1 MINYLR
7 YVVIVFTTFLSLAA
21 SAQCHLH
28 ASVNS
33 SSPMLCPG
41 GKDTLST
48 QFYDTYQWYRNNK
61 VIPGADK
68 HFLVILQAQDEGA
81 SFTVRVT
88 KNSCADT
95 SDAVVLHSYVFSNPR
110 ILLSGDVGVYNPN
123 QDALVECPDDTL
135 RLTLDT
141 PYTSKI
147 QWYNSGKKLLG
158 AHEQTYDVT
167 RRGNYAVCAAPN
179 VCPSSIVCDT
189 ASSDTS
195 AVKVVYNTPKTPVI
209 TERNDTLLSTS
220 AQKYQWYFSTGKIAD
235 ANKRYYVPQQ
245 TGTYKVGTENNY
257 HCKAISDPY
266 RYTKDGLASVMVSPN
281 PVKDVLHI
289 RLNTDNAKQLL
300 VFDLYGNL
308 KLKAA
313 VTSKDQ
319 SLSLQNLN
327 AGTYILQ
334 VTDTQGQLITSVTII
349 KQ

>member
-1 MINYLR
+1 MNNYVR
-7 YVVIVFTTFLSLAA
+7 YVVAVFATFLSFAA
-21 SAQCHLH
+21 AAQCHLH
-28 ASVNS
+28 ASVNAS
-33 SSPMLCPG
+33 APMLCPG

-68 HFLVILQAQDEGA
+68 RYLVILQAQDEGA

-88 KNSCADT
+88 KKSCADT
-95 SDAVVLHSYVFSNPR
+95 SGAVVLHSYVFNNPK
-110 ILLSGDVGVYNPN
+110 ILLSGDVGVYNPT

-135 RLTLDT
+135 TLTVDT
-141 PYTSKI
+141 PYISKI

-158 AHEQTYDVT
+158 AHDQSYNVT
-167 RRGNYAVCAAPN
+167 RKGNYAVCAAPN
-179 VCPSSIVCDT
+179 VCPSSIICDT
-189 ASSDTS
+189 ASSDAST
-195 AVKVVYNTPKTPVI
+195 VKVVYNTPKPPVI
-209 TERNDTLLSTS
+209 TERNDTLFSSS
-220 AQKYQWYFSTGKIAD
+220 ANKYQWYISTSKITG

-289 RLNTDNAKQLL
+289 HLNTDNVKQLS

-334 VTDTQGQLITSVTII
+334 ATDMQGQLITSVTII